1 MGWGL
6 SVYDDST
13 AIEPVSLDDA
23 KLQLKL
29 PVGVAHPED
38 ALIESI
44 VIPAMRQRAEIATNR
59 QLTQVIYDLTLRD
72 FGWADDWL
80 ELPKP
85 PLVEV
90 ISISYVDATGILQ
103 TLNAATYGVYAPTG
117 PKPPRGRVTLAYG
130 QTWPL
135 PRAQV
140 DAVTVRFLAGY
151 SALPVP
157 VIGPALPALLKQA
170 MLMDISTVYEYREN
184 IVAGT
189 VVADVPRTAAAIYKS
204 FKSWSRH
211 REAA

>member
-13 AIEPVSLDDA
+13 AIEPVSLDEA

-44 VIPAMRQRAEIATNR
+44 LIPAMRQRAEIATNR
-59 QLTQVIYDLTLRD
+59 QLTQVTYDLTLTD
-72 FGWADDWL
+72 FAWTDDWL

-90 ISISYVDATGILQ
+90 VSLSYIDATGIAQ
-103 TLNAATYGVYAPTG
+103 VVDAATYGVYAPTG

-130 QTWPL
+130 QAWPL

-157 VIGPALPALLKQA
+157 VVGPSLPALLKQA
-170 MLMDISTVYEYREN
+170 MLIDISTVFEYREN
-184 IVAGT
+184 IVVGT
-189 VVADVPRTAAAIYKS
+189 IVAEVPRMAAQIYKS
-204 FKSWSRH
+204 FKNWPRH